1 MSTESENDGAAPRVH
16 SRRSMLQY
24 SLGAIAAVGAG
35 SALEIPATMAGAA
48 SLESLLAGK
57 PRRGGTL
64 RVGMSGGGGGDTL
77 NAGHAAENLD
87 FARAAQLYDVVVQQ
101 NLNGSFSNSL
111 AEEVTPNK
119 NFTVWTIRLKKGIT
133 FHNGKTLH
141 AEDVKFTM
149 QNIVKNKL
157 FGAAG
162 FGLAEVNNIKIIDP
176 YTLQV
181 PCSVPFST
189 FPYGFYNYGFAG
201 IRPAT
206 GYNPNKPV
214 GTGPFMFKSFTP
226 GQQSV
231 FVKNPNYWLD
241 GADGKPLPY
250 VDEVV
255 ITDYTDE
262 TSMVNALISG
272 VVDCIAPLTYV
283 SRAALKSAGKSTL
296 AFNAGFW
303 VPFTLRCDVPP
314 FNNVDVRQAFRLM
327 VNRPQMLDQ
336 VFGGFGALGNDIF
349 SAQDPEVG
357 HSIPQRVQ
365 DIAKAKFLLK
375 KHGLEGMTTTL
386 VTGPIFDG
394 AVQAATVF
402 AQQASAAG
410 VKVNL
415 QQTTVTNYYGPNYLK
430 WKFAQDWWGPNPYL
444 VTASQATAKGAPINE
459 CHFSNGRYNQLYKQA
474 LALPAGPKQADVIH
488 EMCMIDY
495 NEGGYIIPFYAPLV
509 DGFSP
514 KLVGPVNNVIGS
526 LSGQYFRSF
535 WFKA

>member
-1 MSTESENDGAAPRVH
+1 MPTGNGFESTGPRTH
-16 SRRSMLQY
+16 SRRDVLQY
-24 SLGAIAAVGAG
+24 SLGAIAATG
-35 SALEIPATMAGAA
+35 AGAA
-48 SLESLLAGK
+48 LDAGWLATGAAAATAGR

-64 RVGMSGGGGGDTL
+64 RVGMSGGGSGDTL
-77 NAGHAAENLD
+77 AAGHAAENLD

-101 NLNGSFSNSL
+101 DLNGTFSNSL
-111 AEEVTPNK
+111 AAEMTPNK
-119 NFTVWTIRLKKGIT
+119 NFTVWTIRLKSGIT

-141 AEDVKFTM
+141 AEDVRYTM
-149 QNIVKNKL
+149 QYIVKNKL

-162 FGLAEVNNIKIIDP
+162 FGLADVKNIKILDP
-176 YTLQV
+176 LTLRV
-181 PCSVPFST
+181 PCTVPFST

-201 IRPAT
+201 IMPAV

-226 GQQSV
+226 GQESV

-241 GADGKPLPY
+241 GEDGKPLPY
-250 VDEVV
+250 VDEVI

-283 SRAALKSAGKSTL
+283 SQSTLKSSGKST
-296 AFNAGFW
+296 AAYNAGFW
-303 VPFTLRCDVPP
+303 VPFTLRTDVAP

-327 VNRPQMLDQ
+327 VNRPQMLEQ
-336 VFGGFGALGNDIF
+336 VFGGFGAIGNDIF
-349 SAQDPEVG
+349 SIQDPEYD
-357 HSIPQRVQ
+357 HAIPQRVQ

-386 VTGPIFDG
+386 VTGPIFNG
-394 AVQAATVF
+394 SVQAATVF
-402 AQQASAAG
+402 AEQAKAAK

-415 QQTTVTNYYGPNYLK
+415 QQTTVTDYYGPNYLK

-444 VTASQATAKGAPINE
+444 VTASQATANGAPINE
-459 CHFSNGRYNQLYKQA
+459 CHFNNARYNQLYKQA
-474 LALPAGPKQADVIH
+474 LALPAGAKQADVIH

-509 DGFSP
+509 DGWSP
-514 KLVGPVNNVIGS
+514 KLVGPVKNVIGS

-535 WFKA
+535 WFKK